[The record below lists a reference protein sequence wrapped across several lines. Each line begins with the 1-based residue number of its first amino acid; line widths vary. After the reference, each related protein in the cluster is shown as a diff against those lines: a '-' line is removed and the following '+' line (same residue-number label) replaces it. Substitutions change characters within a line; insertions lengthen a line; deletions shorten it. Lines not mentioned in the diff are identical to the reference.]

1 MSITRRGLGT
11 LAAGLASTAAL
22 SARAQAPAAQA
33 PVTLDVF
40 YAFPSFA
47 RFHEPVAKMFTD
59 ANPAIRINFRAPAP
73 SYDDGH
79 QTVVRQALTNQ
90 LPDVFYSGFHL
101 LPELARTLSRRGQ
114 IVELDALLA
123 AEGEAFRQE
132 NYADRILDLGRV
144 DKKLYGLAFNASNP
158 ILYVNADLARRAG
171 ANPDALPGEWDE
183 VIALAA
189 KMNNAV
195 EGINGIAYD
204 VHGWPDGWLFE
215 AMITQNGGRL
225 LKPDDS
231 AVAFDDG
238 TGLAALRVF
247 RRFVTE
253 GGMQLID
260 WNQSRQQFG
269 AGKIGI
275 YAASPANLQ
284 QINGLV
290 GDKFALRTH
299 TFPITDKVN
308 GRIPTGGNG
317 AVILARDEAKRRA
330 AWQFLKF
337 VTGPEA
343 QKIVVEMT
351 GYLPTNRRAVG
362 DAFLGP
368 WYRANPNALTPVR
381 QAERA
386 GLWGGYP
393 GGNNVRI
400 WRAQR
405 DVITLVMR
413 GEVAPEAGLE
423 RLVSETNMLMK
434 GA

>member
-1 MSITRRGLGT
+1 MTITRRGLGT
-11 LAAGLASTAAL
+11 LAAGAASLAAL
-22 SARAQAPAAQA
+22 PARAQA

-47 RFHEPVAKMFTD
+47 RFHEPVAKLFMD

-73 SYDDGH
+73 SYDEGH
-79 QTVVRQALTNQ
+79 QTVMRQALTSQ

-101 LPELARTLSRRGQ
+101 LPELARTLARRGQ
-114 IVELDALLA
+114 ILALDALLA
-123 AEGEAFRQE
+123 AEGEAFRRE
-132 NYADRILDLGRV
+132 NYSDRILALGQV
-144 DKKLYGLAFNASNP
+144 DGTLYGLAFNASNP
-158 ILYVNADLARRAG
+158 ILYYNVDLVRRVG
-171 ANPDALPGEWDE
+171 GNPDALPTEWDD

-189 KMNNAV
+189 RINNPA
-195 EGINGIAYD
+195 EGVNGIAYD

-215 AMITQNGGRL
+215 AMITQGGGRL
-225 LKPDDS
+225 LKPDES

-238 TGLAALRVF
+238 TGLAALRIF

-284 QINGLV
+284 QITGLV

-299 TFPITDKVN
+299 TFPITDKAN

-330 AWQFLKF
+330 AWTFLKF

-343 QKIVVEMT
+343 QKVVVEMT
-351 GYLPTNRRAVG
+351 GYLPTNLRAVG
-362 DAFLGP
+362 EGFLGP
-368 WYRANPNALTPVR
+368 WYRANPNALTAVR
-381 QAERA
+381 QADRA
-386 GLWGGYP
+386 GPWGGYP

-413 GEVAPEAGLE
+413 GDLTPEAGLA
-423 RLVSETNMLMK
+423 RIVSETNTLIK

>member
-1 MSITRRGLGT
+1 MTITRRGLGT
-11 LAAGLASTAAL
+11 LAAGAASLAAL
-22 SARAQAPAAQA
+22 PAHAQA

-40 YAFPSFA
+40 FAFPSFA
-47 RFHEPVAKMFTD
+47 RFHEPVARMFME
-59 ANPAIRINFRAPAP
+59 ANPGVRINFRAPAP

-79 QTVVRQALTNQ
+79 QTVMRQALTNQ

-101 LPELARTLSRRGQ
+101 LPELARSLSRRGQ
-114 IVELDALLA
+114 ITALDAMLA
-123 AEGEAFRQE
+123 AEGETFRRE
-132 NYADRILDLGRV
+132 NYSDRILALGKV
-144 DKKLYGLAFNASNP
+144 DGTLYGLAFNASNP
-158 ILYVNADLARRAG
+158 ILYYNLDLVRRAG
-171 ANPDALPGEWDE
+171 GNPDALPTAWDD
-183 VIALAA
+183 VIALAGR
-189 KMNNAV
+189 MNNQA
-195 EGINGIAYD
+195 EGTNGIAYD

-238 TGLAALRVF
+238 TGLAALRTF
-247 RRFVTE
+247 RRFVTD

-284 QINGLV
+284 QITGLV
-290 GDKFALRTH
+290 GDKFTLRTH
-299 TFPITDKVN
+299 TFPITDQAN

-317 AVILARDEAKRRA
+317 AVILTRDAAKQAA
-330 AWQFLKF
+330 AWAFLKF

-343 QKIVVEMT
+343 QKVVVEMT
-351 GYLPTNRRAVG
+351 GYLPTNLRAVG
-362 DAFLGP
+362 EQFLGP

-381 QAERA
+381 QADRA
-386 GLWGGYP
+386 GPWGGYP

-413 GEVAPEAGLE
+413 GDVTPEAGLA
-423 RLVSETNMLMK
+423 RIVSETNTLMK
-434 GA
+434 GG

>member
-1 MSITRRGLGT
+1 MTITRRGLGT
-11 LAAGLASTAAL
+11 LAVGVASLAAVP
-22 SARAQAPAAQA
+22 ARAQGQL
-33 PVTLDVF
+33 TLDVF

-47 RFHEPVAKMFTD
+47 RFHEPVAKMFME
-59 ANPAIRINFRAPAP
+59 ANPSIRINFRAPAP

-79 QTVVRQALTNQ
+79 QTVMRQALTNQ

-101 LPELARTLSRRGQ
+101 LPELARSLSRRGQ
-114 IVELDALLA
+114 IMELDALLA
-123 AEGEAFRQE
+123 AEGETFRRE
-132 NYADRILDLGRV
+132 NYSDRILALGQV
-144 DKKLYGLAFNASNP
+144 DGKLYGLAFNASNP
-158 ILYVNADLARRAG
+158 ILYVNLDLVRRAG
-171 ANPDALPGEWDE
+171 GNPDALPTAWDD
-183 VIALAA
+183 VIALAGR
-189 KMNNAV
+189 MNNAA

-238 TGLAALRVF
+238 TGLAALRIF
-247 RRFVTE
+247 RRFVTD

-284 QINGLV
+284 QITGLV

-299 TFPITDKVN
+299 TFPITDEAN

-330 AWQFLKF
+330 AWSLLKF

-343 QKIVVEMT
+343 QKVVVEMT
-351 GYLPTNRRAVG
+351 GYLPTNLRAVG
-362 DAFLGP
+362 EQFLGP

-381 QAERA
+381 QADRA
-386 GLWGGYP
+386 GPWGGYP

-405 DVITLVMR
+405 DAITLVMR
-413 GEVAPEAGLE
+413 GDLTPEAGLA
-423 RLVSETNMLMK
+423 RIVSETNTLMK

>member
-1 MSITRRGLGT
+1 MTITRRGLGT
-11 LAAGLASTAAL
+11 LAASAASLAAL
-22 SARAQAPAAQA
+22 PAGAQAQ
-33 PVTLDVF
+33 VTLDVF

-47 RFHEPVAKMFTD
+47 RFHEPVAKMFMD
-59 ANPAIRINFRAPAP
+59 ANPTIRINFRAPAP

-79 QTVVRQALTNQ
+79 QTVMRQALTNQ

-101 LPELARTLSRRGQ
+101 LPELARSLSRRGQ
-114 IVELDALLA
+114 IIELDALLA
-123 AEGEAFRQE
+123 AEGETFRRE
-132 NYADRILDLGRV
+132 NYSDRILNLGQV
-144 DKKLYGLAFNASNP
+144 DGKLYGLAFNASNP
-158 ILYVNADLARRAG
+158 ILYFNLDLVRRAG
-171 ANPDALPGEWDE
+171 GNPDALPTAWND
-183 VIALAA
+183 VIALAGR
-189 KMNNAV
+189 MNNAAD
-195 EGINGIAYD
+195 GINGIAYD

-238 TGLAALRVF
+238 TGLAALRTF
-247 RRFVTE
+247 RRFVTD

-284 QINGLV
+284 QITGLV

-299 TFPITDKVN
+299 TFPITDQAN

-317 AVILARDEAKRRA
+317 AVILARDEGKLRA
-330 AWQFLKF
+330 AWAFLKF

-343 QKIVVEMT
+343 QKVVVEMT
-351 GYLPTNRRAVG
+351 GYLPTNLRAVG
-362 DAFLGP
+362 EQFLGP

-381 QAERA
+381 QADRA
-386 GLWGGYP
+386 GPWGGYP

-405 DVITLVMR
+405 DVITLAMR
-413 GEVAPEAGLE
+413 GDLTPEAGLA
-423 RLVSETNMLMK
+423 RIVSETNTLMK